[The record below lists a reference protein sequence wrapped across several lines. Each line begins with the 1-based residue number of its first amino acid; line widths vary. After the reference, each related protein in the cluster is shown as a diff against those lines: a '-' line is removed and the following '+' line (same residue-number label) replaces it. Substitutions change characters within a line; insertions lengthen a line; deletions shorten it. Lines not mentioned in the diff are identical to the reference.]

1 MWWLVYLFLGV
12 VWYLDIFISW
22 SGLRCLAEQHLVSKF
37 WKWSIGSQWLFLMFY
52 YHFHLRHTDLVFV
65 DRWKHFFINV
75 LIFHVISVCI
85 PSPHLVWCPR
95 AIFWFPPPFFDL
107 REISWL
113 SHHNLSLMPPSDAA
127 PWQHFSIAQVSP
139 APPLNFTVT

>member
-52 YHFHLRHTDLVFV
+52 YHFHLRHADLVFV
-65 DRWKHFFINV
+65 DGWKYFFSNV
-75 LIFHVISVCI
+75 LIFPLFSLYTF
-85 PSPHLVWCPR
+85 PSPGLVSQSN
-95 AIFWFPPPFFDL
+95 ILIPPPFDL

-113 SHHNLSLMPPSDAA
+113 SHHNLSLMPPSDATS
-127 PWQHFSIAQVSP
+127 WQHFSIAQVSP